1 MNFEAFTLGSANG
14 FTDCVVRL
22 IAPPTVEHTPTHYV
36 LLIDISESMLQDN
49 KLSNVKR
56 CLQILTN
63 FLQEVDKV
71 SLITF
76 GEDSNILLNR
86 ITYSSSTKETIRQQI
101 AALQVDGWTN
111 LSAGLA
117 NVSRVLVPG
126 EKSGL
131 LLLTDGHANRG
142 VMNIDN
148 LETIITGLKGTYP
161 MLSISSI
168 AYGTDHNATLLKL
181 VAEKSQGTY
190 SIVDSIE
197 STAFAFGDAL
207 GGLLSAYAQMV
218 KVLVPADTTVSGPLV
233 LENNCIKIGDIYTG
247 TKTLILF
254 KVPTSHLG
262 NCKLEA
268 TLLPSLQLFQNDLVF
283 SPLLA
288 RDKEIELTKLR
299 YKCTEIL
306 SKINKYWTLNSLAAA
321 AFKSLVQEFKQQ
333 LMLEDYNGHP
343 IADLLKNELVLIEQG
358 MLTNTSQDN
367 AYANVV
373 SQHVTSIG
381 LGRGYSSPLPR
392 VRQQEDS
399 QDPCVFQNSI
409 QNNVASLMRAASQNH
424 ES

>member
-1 MNFEAFTLGSANG
+1 MDFEAFTLGSTDG
-14 FTDCVVRL
+14 FTDCVLRL
-22 IAPPTVEHTPTHYV
+22 IAPPTVQHTPTHYV
-36 LLIDISESMLQDN
+36 LLIDISESMVQDN

-101 AALQVDGWTN
+101 DALQVDGWTN
-111 LSAGLA
+111 ISAGLA
-117 NVSRVLVPG
+117 NVSRVLMPN

-142 VMNIDN
+142 VTNITN
-148 LETIITGLKGTYP
+148 LETIIVGLKENFP

-218 KVLVPADTTVSGPLV
+218 KVIVPPGTTVSGPLIIT
-233 LENNCIKIGDIYTG
+233 NNCIKIGDIYTG
-247 TKTLILF
+247 TKSLVLF
-254 KVPTSHLG
+254 KIPTSDLA

-268 TLLPSLQLFQNDLVF
+268 TLLPSLELFQKDLVF
-283 SPLLA
+283 SQLTT

-299 YKCTEIL
+299 YKCSEIL
-306 SKINKYWTLNSLAAA
+306 SKLNKYWSLNVVAST
-321 AFKSLVQEFKQQ
+321 AFNNLVHEFKQQ
-333 LMLEDYNGHP
+333 VMLEDYNGHP
-343 IADLLKNELVLIEQG
+343 IADLLKNELILIERG

-381 LGRGYSSPLPR
+381 LARGYSSPMPR
-392 VRQQEDS
+392 QRQEDA

-409 QNNVASLMRAASQNH
+409 QNNIASLMRAASQNH
-424 ES
+424 GT

>member
-1 MNFEAFTLGSANG
+1 MEFEAFTLGSTNG
-14 FTDCVVRL
+14 FTDCVLRL

-49 KLSNVKR
+49 KLANVKR

-63 FLQEVDKV
+63 FLQDVDKV

-86 ITYSSSTKETIRQQI
+86 ITYSESTKETIRQQI
-101 AALQVDGWTN
+101 AALAVDGWTN

-142 VMNIDN
+142 VMNINN
-148 LETIITGLKGTYP
+148 LETIITGLKEVHP
-161 MLSISSI
+161 MLSITSI

-218 KVLVPADTTVSGPLV
+218 KVFVPDGITVSGPLV
-233 LENNCIKIGDIYTG
+233 LQNNCIKIGDIYTG

-254 KVPTSHLG
+254 KIPTSHLT

-283 SPLLA
+283 SPLLV

-306 SKINKYWTLNSLAAA
+306 SKLTNYWTLDFSATA
-321 AFKSLVQEFKQQ
+321 AFNNLVQEFKQQ

-343 IADLLKNELVLIEQG
+343 IAELLKNELVLIERG
-358 MLTNTSQDN
+358 MLTNTSHDS
-367 AYANVV
+367 AYTNVV

-381 LGRGYSSPLPR
+381 LGRGYSSPMPR
-392 VRQQEDS
+392 SQTQE
-399 QDPCVFQNSI
+399 DPCVFQNSI
-409 QNNVASLMRAASQNH
+409 QNNVASLMRMASQNH
-424 ES
+424 EY